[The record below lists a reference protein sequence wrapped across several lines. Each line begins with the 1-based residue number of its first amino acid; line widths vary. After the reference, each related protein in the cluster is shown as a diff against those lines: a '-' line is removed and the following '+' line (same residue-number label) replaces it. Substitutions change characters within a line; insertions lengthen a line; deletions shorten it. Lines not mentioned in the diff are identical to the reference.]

1 MSKSI
6 LVIDTPKSCSE
17 CILCEPINKDNICV
31 VLSRI
36 VTDINGV
43 HPQCPLQPL
52 APLLGA
58 VEELAQKVFN
68 VGNELY
74 IKSIDNK
81 ITKTDCL
88 DVEIELGKLADKI
101 KSALGGINEK

>member
-17 CILCEPINKDNICV
+17 CILCEPINKDNVCV

-43 HPQCPLQPL
+43 HPQCPLQPVE
-52 APLLGA
+52 PLLEA
-58 VEELAQKVFN
+58 LE
-68 VGNELY
+68 
-74 IKSIDNK
+74 SINYMGVNDGEGDFYNPVQYHK
-81 ITKTDCL
+81 KK
-88 DVEIELGKLADKI
+88 EYNKI
-101 KSALGGINEK
+101 KSALASSMKD